1 MKKLLVALTFVAEI
15 ALYLMN
21 LAMGRAWLITGDV
34 FYYLMGNL
42 MWVIGAALLGAW
54 CVVIKYE
61 NHKEKARE

>member
-1 MKKLLVALTFVAEI
+1 MKKLLVVLTFVAEI

-54 CVVIKYE
+54 CIVIKCE
-61 NHKEKARE
+61 SHKEKARE